1 MTRLTLATFW
11 NEYLSLTETRFI
23 DHEFIGQKRGNY
35 TRDLADSGREEG
47 INPYLVNPIIFTFSA
62 KFASSFY
69 PVKTVY
75 ASTFPPPNLFSDLLH
90 ITRRSSVLR
99 ARWTTSRDEEW
110 ANRVS
115 ARTGC
120 GRKGTRVRR
129 LRIFLHLARG
139 RSMYR
144 AFLATNYIFST
155 VMATCVRS
163 VCVCVC
169 VQNHSSS
176 LWLGRASRALYT
188 IIVKNFRKIVSR
200 NTCSFLEMLGRVEDP
215 CAFASR
221 IPAESEFRWI
231 FFSSSPVTLAGR
243 GFPVLLYQRS
253 LVGSEIFWNTDIIE
267 RSFWI
272 HDTREKFPLH
282 SKRELTSG
290 KVISP
295 RISSSRRIFDV
306 SFGEIFEYTE
316 YTDGRYKLLQTD
328 CV

>member
-1 MTRLTLATFW
+1 MNSSAKNGEITRETLQIR
-11 NEYLSLTETRFI
+11 EGRRELIRISLIRLSL
-23 DHEFIGQKRGNY
+23 
-35 TRDLADSGREEG
+35 LS
-47 INPYLVNPIIFTFSA
+47 
-62 KFASSFY
+62 
-69 PVKTVY
+69 
-75 ASTFPPPNLFSDLLH
+75 PPNLLPRSTQLKPSTLRPSLRPISFPTYYVSPDAHPFSVH
-90 ITRRSSVLR
+90 VGRRHVTRSGPIGL
-99 ARWTTSRDEEW
+99 ARG
-110 ANRVS
+110 RVAGGRGRGS
-115 ARTGC
+115 A
-120 GRKGTRVRR
+120 R

-221 IPAESEFRWI
+221 IPTESEFRWI

-272 HDTREKFPLH
+272 HDTREKFPLY
-282 SKRELTSG
+282 SKRGLTSG

>member
-1 MTRLTLATFW
+1 MNSSAKNGEITRETLQIR
-11 NEYLSLTETRFI
+11 EGRGELIRISLIRLSL
-23 DHEFIGQKRGNY
+23 
-35 TRDLADSGREEG
+35 LS
-47 INPYLVNPIIFTFSA
+47 
-62 KFASSFY
+62 
-69 PVKTVY
+69 
-75 ASTFPPPNLFSDLLH
+75 PPNLLPRSTQLKPSTLRPSLRPISFPTYYVSPDAHPFSVH
-90 ITRRSSVLR
+90 VGRHHVTRSGPIGL
-99 ARWTTSRDEEW
+99 ARG
-110 ANRVS
+110 RVAEGRGRGS
-115 ARTGC
+115 A
-120 GRKGTRVRR
+120 R

-163 VCVCVC
+163 VCVC

-221 IPAESEFRWI
+221 IPTESEFRWI

-272 HDTREKFPLH
+272 HDTREKFPFLETGVNEWK
-282 SKRELTSG
+282 SYLAADFKFKTYF
-290 KVISP
+290 
-295 RISSSRRIFDV
+295 RRIV
-306 SFGEIFEYTE
+306 RGNIRIYGI
-316 YTDGRYKLLQTD
+316 YRWKIYLLQTD